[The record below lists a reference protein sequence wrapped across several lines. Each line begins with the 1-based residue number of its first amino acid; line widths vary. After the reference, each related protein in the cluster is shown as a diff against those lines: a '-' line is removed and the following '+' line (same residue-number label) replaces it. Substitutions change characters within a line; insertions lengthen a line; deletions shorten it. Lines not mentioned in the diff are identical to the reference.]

1 MYANV
6 PRKVNFTLQMAAV
19 AETETRTMTHSRQ
32 EVFHLSIYHK
42 LVVQSAE

>member
-19 AETETRTMTHSRQ
+19 AEAETWTMSHSRQ
-32 EVFHLSIYHK
+32 EVLNLSIYHK
-42 LVVQSAE
+42 LAPQSAE